1 MQTREG
7 RDFVVRRLILAAVA
21 LAPLSAANAA
31 EMDGVSL
38 PETQMADGTQMQLNG
53 IGVRTFSIFGIRI
66 YVAGLYLEQ
75 RNDNSDSILRSSE
88 KKLLDI
94 RFLHDVDAA
103 HAREAWQDGF
113 AKNCL
118 APCDLDPR
126 DVQRFLAAIPPM
138 HKGDTSTLL
147 FTSKGVKIT
156 LNGRPIG
163 EINDRPFAAAV
174 LATFIGPE
182 PPTHRLKSE
191 LLGLRE

>member
-1 MQTREG
+1 
-7 RDFVVRRLILAAVA
+7 VVRSLFLAAVA

-31 EMDGVSL
+31 ELDGVSL
-38 PETQMADGTQMQLNG
+38 PETQMVDGTEMQLNG

-66 YVAGLYLEQ
+66 YVAGLYLEG
-75 RNDNSDSILRSSE
+75 RSDNSDSILRSSE

-94 RFLHDVDAA
+94 RFLHDVDPE
-103 HAREAWQDGF
+103 HAREAWQEGF

-118 APCDLDPR
+118 APCNLDPR

-147 FTSKGVKIT
+147 FTSRGVNIT
-156 LNGRPIG
+156 FNGRPMG
-163 EINDRPFAAAV
+163 EINDRHFAAAV

-182 PPTHRLKSE
+182 PPTRRLKRE
-191 LLGLRE
+191 LLGFQE